1 MFNGTCLCTA
11 CSSSAHRKLLFHRAA
26 HLRAMTRSG
35 RVKYLFRHK
44 RFIANL
50 NENHKLAAAPRMR
63 KINICSAPGFEKFKA
78 DTLLSRLTY
87 VVGLYQDDK
96 NIINV

>member
-1 MFNGTCLCTA
+1 MGCVYA
-11 CSSSAHRKLLFHRAA
+11 PPAQAASSENSFHRAA

>member
-35 RVKYLFRHK
+35 RVKYLFHHK

-50 NENHKLAAAPRMR
+50 NENHKLAAAPDA
-63 KINICSAPGFEKFKA
+63 KNKYLLCSCISKVQRRQARFTSWGSILELF
-78 DTLLSRLTY
+78 
-87 VVGLYQDDK
+87 
-96 NIINV
+96 